1 MRILRL
7 AVLLLGAD
15 ACRASRPGPP
25 VRLAGDISDTIIV
38 NSRWPQ
44 RLPVHAFDAKAGAA
58 FVLKPKGAPKV
69 KMTIDELRPYVLVDT
84 AYLLGAKMRTT
95 HEYVGAGGQTTIRF
109 AIEVSGPLGFLW
121 RKVVG
126 ENQIR
131 EAPAQLNAFVAYART
146 SP

>member
-1 MRILRL
+1 MWKAQYEMTTDVAPTALYRAITDVNNWTKWDAGLEYTRL
-7 AVLLLGAD
+7 EG
-15 ACRASRPGPP
+15 
-25 VRLAGDISDTIIV
+25 
-38 NSRWPQ
+38 
-44 RLPVHAFDAKAGAA
+44 DAKAGAA

-131 EAPAQLNAFVAYART
+131 EAPAQLNAFVAYAR
-146 SP
+146 SGGAAA